1 MTGRRRIVVF
11 SLAMAA
17 LAGVARP
24 QTAAARKWER
34 QQTVF
39 DRQMSLG
46 RTRPA
51 LATARAMCVAH
62 PRWPL
67 PYAYRAIA
75 EAKLDRWTA
84 ARRDIAR
91 AHARG
96 LRPQYR
102 WMWAVALVH
111 SPRRADRAAAVSD
124 ARVAL
129 HHGLAT
135 WPALTAEYVL
145 ASQLDPAAFLAKLQ
159 AAPALP
165 APVRWQAV
173 ATYAAKDVRSYW
185 AAYTM
190 RYYWGPSSR
199 RPRVVRRP
207 AAAHLTPWFR
217 LAARAFGDSGQ
228 LEADRVMWLLHRG
241 LLTAAARRLQR
252 ARKRFPRTASL
263 AAVAEALRLAEAQR
277 AMELGYPRRVLGLFP
292 APEAAGVIGMIWRAR
307 AMARLGELPAAQ
319 ALLTRAVL
327 LQGIASPSALGPHAA
342 QANLFA
348 MAMAYAQFRA
358 DGPLSG
364 DALYWQ
370 GRIAFAAHDFATAA
384 AAFQASPGLKAG
396 IHPRGIALLAISL
409 QRAGDARQAGQ
420 QWGRLQKET
429 GQGLS
434 TIFLSLRSQRRIAKT
449 VSVQGRLAAVLCHH
463 GAPWGVDVRDGLLNY
478 PLRMPR
484 AVAGVPHSCGPTAHQ
499 EWGIARANPD
509 GALLPR
515 YIGVLRQWRPEPG
528 F

>member
-96 LRPQYR
+96 LRPRYR

-111 SPRRADRAAAVSD
+111 SPRRADRVAAVSD

-277 AMELGYPRRVLGLFP
+277 TMELGYPRRVLGLFP

-370 GRIAFAAHDFATAA
+370 GRIAFSAHDFATAA

-449 VSVQGRLAAVLCHH
+449 VSVQGRLAAVLCHR